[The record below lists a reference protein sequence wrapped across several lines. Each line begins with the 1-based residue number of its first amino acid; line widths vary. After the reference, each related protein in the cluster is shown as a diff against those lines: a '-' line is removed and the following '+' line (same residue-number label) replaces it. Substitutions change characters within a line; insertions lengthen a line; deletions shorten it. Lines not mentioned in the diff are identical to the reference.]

1 MTAYT
6 ATVPDDDPPVSIGG
20 AKVLPLQRG
29 ARDQLDARAAWI
41 SGAEQHARATV
52 RVPADHPSRA
62 WPAGVAAE
70 VEAAGTLI
78 HKAAYAAATQAI
90 AEARAASDPPKVER
104 AEQWRREIGRIKR
117 GPKYGAPTP
126 DRWLSLADAVRTALA
141 WLPEGEFGE
150 DAARSLDRLAEVA
163 AERRAAIGQV
173 RAELVAAA
181 AAAETS
187 RRSAPGAWDDELA
200 ARRAAEREA
209 QRADRKRQATLVPS
223 PLDPMAVAR
232 HIEPEWTR
240 DGVLI
245 LRRWRGEWWRWN
257 GSHWVAGTDEEM
269 RSSLYRRME
278 HAMYLFTD
286 GRSGIES
293 ERRWA
298 PTAGKVKNL
307 AEAAAAVALLPSSVE
322 SPGWVDGR
330 SAEGVVIPC
339 RNGLVELATRK
350 LIPPTAAYFN
360 TSAVPFDY
368 DPRAPQPRR
377 WLAFLASLW
386 PDDQESIDALQE
398 VMGYVISGRR
408 NLQKII
414 LLVGPKRSG
423 KGTIA
428 AILRALVGEAH
439 TSGPTLAKFSET
451 FGLADLIGKSLAIVP
466 DARMPREGAGAI
478 VENLLMISG
487 QDSITINRK
496 HKDAWTGV
504 LPTQLMVMSN
514 ELPTLPD
521 AAAAI
526 ASRFFILRMIRSF
539 YGHEDTGLRDSLMP
553 ELPGIFNWALVGLNR
568 LTQRGRFVEPKSAA
582 EAAEL
587 LSEKSSPIT
596 EFLSEC
602 CAFDSEAETTEDALW
617 TAWEVWHVANKRDY
631 IGTRTKLR
639 TDLFSAAPQVKRT
652 RPRTESPDGKRPF
665 VYVGLRLL

>member
-1 MTAYT
+1 MTTNT
-6 ATVPDDDPPVSIGG
+6 ATVPDDGPQFSIGRA

-29 ARDQLDARAAWI
+29 SRERQDARAA
-41 SGAEQHARATV
+41 S
-52 RVPADHPSRA
+52 
-62 WPAGVAAE
+62 
-70 VEAAGTLI
+70 
-78 HKAAYAAATQAI
+78 
-90 AEARAASDPPKVER
+90 
-104 AEQWRREIGRIKR
+104 
-117 GPKYGAPTP
+117 
-126 DRWLSLADAVRTALA
+126 
-141 WLPEGEFGE
+141 
-150 DAARSLDRLAEVA
+150 
-163 AERRAAIGQV
+163 
-173 RAELVAAA
+173 
-181 AAAETS
+181 
-187 RRSAPGAWDDELA
+187 
-200 ARRAAEREA
+200 
-209 QRADRKRQATLVPS
+209 LVPS

-240 DGVLI
+240 GGALI
-245 LRRWRGEWWRWN
+245 LRRWRGEWWRWT

-269 RSSLYRRME
+269 RSSFYRRME
-278 HAMYLFTD
+278 HAMYLFVD

-307 AEAAAAVALLPSSVE
+307 AEAAAAVTLLPSSIE

-330 SAEGVVIPC
+330 AAEGVVIPC

-350 LIPPTAAYFN
+350 LIPPTATYFN

-368 DPRAPQPRR
+368 DPRAPRPRR
-377 WLAFLASLW
+377 WLAFLESLW
-386 PDDQESIDALQE
+386 PDDPESIAALQE
-398 VMGYVISGRR
+398 VMGYTISGRR

-428 AILRALVGEAH
+428 AILRALVGPAH

-478 VENLLMISG
+478 VEKLLMISG
-487 QDSITINRK
+487 QDSISIPRK
-496 HKDAWTGV
+496 HRDDWNGV
-504 LPTQLMVMSN
+504 LSTQLVIMSN

-539 YGHEDTGLRDSLMP
+539 YGQEDTELLDSLMP
-553 ELPGIFNWALVGLNR
+553 ELPGIFNWTLAGLDR
-568 LTQRGRFVEPKSAA
+568 LTERGRFVEPASAA

-602 CAFDSEAETTEDALW
+602 CLLDPDATTTEDALW
-617 TAWEVWHVANKRDY
+617 SAWEVWHVANKREY

-639 TDLFSAAPQVKRT
+639 TDMFSAAPQVKRA
-652 RPRTESPDGKRPF
+652 RPRTDSPDGKRPW